1 MDKKPQEPVLPP
13 VATGPAAEPTLA
25 GEPTAPRYTN
35 RCGRTY
41 LVSEG
46 KSRSG
51 KLRYYANPNPSGKP
65 VASMPEGYEFY
76 EHPKDGQV
84 VVRKIKLTQITPSE
98 RDLVADG
105 ITRLRQRNDV
115 IVDVEACALAV
126 YTPLRNELDIGE
138 SRRLLPD
145 AAPPTAD
152 QPLNVVFT
160 KPLTYGRTL
169 RVELVDSEKRWFVVQ
184 RWCFVGKFHD
194 WLRID
199 GPAPLEELIEKFGKN
214 LGKDQPYDLTE

>member
-1 MDKKPQEPVLPP
+1 M
-13 VATGPAAEPTLA
+13 PA
-25 GEPTAPRYTN
+25 
-35 RCGRTY
+35 
-41 LVSEG
+41 
-46 KSRSG
+46 
-51 KLRYYANPNPSGKP
+51 
-65 VASMPEGYEFY
+65 GYEFY

-84 VVRKIKLTQITPSE
+84 VARKIRLTQITPSE
-98 RDLVADG
+98 RELVAEG
-105 ITRLRQRNDV
+105 ISRLRPQNDV
-115 IVDVEACALAV
+115 IIDVEACALLV

-138 SRRLLPD
+138 SLRPLPD
-145 AAPPTAD
+145 AAPPAAD

-184 RWCFVGKFHD
+184 RWCSVGKFHD

-214 LGKDQPYDLTE
+214 LGKDQAYDLTE